1 MKHTD
6 KFAALAR
13 YPLTIGSPFG
23 DIRLSY
29 ELDTVPCRDCG
40 QFHAALNVISVP
52 DGFSKKQ
59 ARQFLS
65 LLPDVLEEA
74 VLLVGIS
81 ALFEQSG
88 AAGKVSN

>member
-6 KFAALAR
+6 TFASLTR

-40 QFHAALNVISVP
+40 QFHAAINVLSVP
-52 DGFSKKQ
+52 DGISKKE
-59 ARQFLS
+59 ARQFLA
-65 LLPDVLEEA
+65 LLPEVMGEA
-74 VLLVGIS
+74 ALLVGVS
-81 ALFEQSG
+81 ALFEGSL
-88 AAGKVSN
+88 V

>member
-1 MKHTD
+1 MKYTHDFGSLT
-6 KFAALAR
+6 R

-40 QFHAALNVISVP
+40 RFHAAINVISVP
-52 DGFSKKQ
+52 DGISKKQ

-65 LLPDVLEEA
+65 TLPDILGEA
-74 VLLVGIS
+74 ALLVGVS
-81 ALFEQSG
+81 ALFERELH
-88 AAGKVSN
+88 A